1 MDRYTLC
8 LIRHADHFLLVNRQ
22 KRPAM
27 GMWNGVGGKIEPGET
42 PEAAVIRETFE
53 ETGITLT
60 SVTSKGIVRLHGEET
75 SGMYLY
81 LADLEDR
88 PFPTPVMTV
97 EGILDWK
104 SLDWILGDDN
114 MGVISNLRHY
124 LPIVLSTEHPLLHD
138 FHYDGHTITAYE
150 THELIET

>member
-42 PEAAVIRETFE
+42 PEVAVIRETFE
-53 ETGITLT
+53 ETGIPLD
-60 SVTSKGIVRLHGEET
+60 SVTPKGIVRLHGKET
-75 SGMYLY
+75 SGIYLY
-81 LADLEDR
+81 LADVEER

-104 SLDWILGDDN
+104 SLDWIINDDN
-114 MGVISNLRHY
+114 MGIISNLRHY
-124 LPIVLSTEHPLLHD
+124 LPIALSTDQPLLHN

>member
-8 LIRHADHFLLVNRQ
+8 LIRHTDHFLLVNRQ

-114 MGVISNLRHY
+114 MGIISNLRHY
-124 LPIVLSTEHPLLHD
+124 LPIALSTEHPLLHD
-138 FHYDGHTITAYE
+138 FYYDGHTITAYE

>member
-1 MDRYTLC
+1 M
-8 LIRHADHFLLVNRQ
+8 
-22 KRPAM
+22 
-27 GMWNGVGGKIEPGET
+27 
-42 PEAAVIRETFE
+42 
-53 ETGITLT
+53 
-60 SVTSKGIVRLHGEET
+60 TSKGIVRLHGEET

-114 MGVISNLRHY
+114 MGIISNLRHY
-124 LPIVLSTEHPLLHD
+124 YRLLCRPSTR
-138 FHYDGHTITAYE
+138 YCMTSITMAHTITAYE